1 MSTSVALAGYFHD
14 DVVWPIFDGNL
25 SATVRPMNT
34 RDAQSLPTIGLIGLG
49 NLGNPMAVSALSAGY
64 GFVVHSLD
72 RREAE
77 NLLALGAT
85 WADSAAEVG
94 ARSDVVITVLPGPR
108 QVRDI
113 MIGSG
118 GVLEKMK
125 RGSTFIDMST
135 SSVDVANEI
144 KALAGPR
151 GVTVMEAP
159 VSFLAKAPIG
169 ASRNSASLQI
179 FVGGS
184 KESFDAHLPLF
195 RALGGLPDQIYYA
208 GSNGAGYGIKVL
220 LNLLWFIYA
229 AGTAE
234 VLAIGSKLGLDLRM
248 LQQALCAS
256 PTQSNFLQ
264 YDINGVLEAGD
275 YDQGFTI
282 DLVCKDIQLGIEL
295 GVKTGID
302 VAVSRIVEQLH
313 LRALDT
319 YGPKSGEMSVVK
331 LYEEAAGTLFRD

>member
-1 MSTSVALAGYFHD
+1 
-14 DVVWPIFDGNL
+14 
-25 SATVRPMNT
+25 MNT
-34 RDAQSLPTIGLIGLG
+34 KETAHSPTIGLIGLG

-64 GFVVHSLD
+64 NFVVHSLD
-72 RREAE
+72 KKEAD
-77 NLLALGAT
+77 NLLALGAS
-85 WADSAAEVG
+85 WADNVAEVG

-108 QVRDI
+108 QVREI

-118 GVLEKMK
+118 GVLDQM
-125 RGSTFIDMST
+125 RLGTTFIDMST

-144 KALAGPR
+144 KALAEPK
-151 GVTVMEAP
+151 GVVVMEAP

-169 ASRNSASLQI
+169 ASRTSASLQI
-179 FVGGS
+179 FVGGP

-208 GSNGAGYGIKVL
+208 GPNGAGYGIKVL

-248 LQQALCAS
+248 LQAALCAS

-295 GVKTGID
+295 GDKTGID
-302 VAVSRIVEQLH
+302 AAVSRIVEQLH

-331 LYEEAAGTLFRD
+331 LYEEAAGTLFRA

>member
-1 MSTSVALAGYFHD
+1 MSMSVALAGYFHD

-144 KALAGPR
+144 KALADPR

-302 VAVSRIVEQLH
+302 VEVSRIVEQLH

>member
-1 MSTSVALAGYFHD
+1 
-14 DVVWPIFDGNL
+14 
-25 SATVRPMNT
+25 MNSGT
-34 RDAQSLPTIGLIGLG
+34 TQSLPTIGLIGLG

-64 GFVVHSLD
+64 PFVVHSLD
-72 RREAE
+72 KKEAD

-85 WADSAAEVG
+85 WADTVAEVG

-108 QVRDI
+108 QVREI

-118 GVLEKMK
+118 GVLNQM
-125 RGSTFIDMST
+125 RPGTTFIDMST

-144 KALAGPR
+144 KALAEPK
-151 GVTVMEAP
+151 GVVVMEAP
-159 VSFLAKAPIG
+159 VSFLAKASIG

-184 KESFDAHLPLF
+184 KESFDMHLPLF

-208 GSNGAGYGIKVL
+208 GPNGAGYGIKVL

-248 LQQALCAS
+248 LQAALCAS

-295 GVKTGID
+295 GDKTGID

-319 YGPKSGEMSVVK
+319 YGAKSGEMSVVK
-331 LYEEAAGTLFRD
+331 LYEEAAGTLFRA